1 MHPSLRRLLGA
12 LSLLA
17 LGFALGA
24 LFRPAAPL
32 VPAAFLE
39 VGHVRA
45 NGSASVTCLTVGVD
59 ARHMAVVADADGR
72 LLSPVY
78 PAGEGMHASFSS
90 LRRGALL
97 LNVATV
103 HVYDV
108 RALEAEFELVCIAVV
123 GGYNSAT
130 AATRPA
136 VEWHRQ
142 LERLRRSEL

>member
-12 LSLLA
+12 LALLA

-24 LFRPAAPL
+24 RFRPAAPL
-32 VPAAFLE
+32 VPAAFVE

-59 ARHMAVVADADGR
+59 ERHMAAVAHGGGT
-72 LLSPVY
+72 LSPVY
-78 PAGEGMHASFSS
+78 PLAAGMHASFSS
-90 LRRGALL
+90 LRKGALL

-103 HVYDV
+103 TVYDA
-108 RALEAEFELVCIAVV
+108 RELDPEFELVCVAVV
-123 GGYNSAT
+123 GGYSAAS

-136 VEWHRQ
+136 AEWRRQ

>member
-12 LSLLA
+12 LALLA

-59 ARHMAVVADADGR
+59 ARHMAAVAHGGGT
-72 LLSPVY
+72 LSPVY
-78 PAGEGMHASFSS
+78 PLAAGMHATFSS

-103 HVYDV
+103 TVYDV
-108 RALEAEFELVCIAVV
+108 RDLDPEFELVCIAVV

-130 AATRPA
+130 AAARPA
-136 VEWHRQ
+136 AEWRRQ